1 MSPNNSTVL
10 VRRPGAA
17 ELQPHE
23 HARRQR
29 LVRIGLGAAVP
40 AILIGLWQ
48 VASNRGWIDS
58 RLFPSPGRIV
68 REAREIAS
76 DGKLW
81 PALWATSRRILI
93 GFALGAASGVAVGML
108 MGVFDTFRAAFEP
121 LLNGLYTVPKLA
133 LLPLYLLIFG
143 LNEKAIYALVLTTVF
158 FFIWIT
164 TLEAMLSVPEGY
176 RDAVLSLRPSRWQ
189 LFRHALLP
197 ASLPQIFVG
206 LRISAGVSVLVVVA
220 IEFTFGGAG
229 IGYLIIQG
237 KTLARYP
244 QSYVGIVVAALLGI
258 VWIAVVDVLRRICVP
273 WARRDRSFSRG

>member
-1 MSPNNSTVL
+1 VSPNNSTVL

-29 LVRIGLGAAVP
+29 LVRIALGAAVP